1 MAKQFKLLIENFLNR
16 GNNGGF
22 AIRDIVKFTKNYKT
36 SEHFKKLH
44 DNIKKIINQFV
55 SEDKPIRVLDIKT
68 AETIPGNSINN
79 AGARGHEVWIEIA
92 QEYAPGRTDNSKSIL
107 VHPELLEI
115 IESGYPNLPKIPD
128 SYYHKSKEYIQDLS
142 DENEESDVFTQTRQ
156 ADVNGVRK
164 NSETILQNKN
174 IKIPT
179 VKNKVKSNIV
189 SKNIKIQ
196 ENHNIMDDYLDI
208 LYK

>member
-16 GNNGGF
+16 GNNDGF
-22 AIRDIVKFTKNYKT
+22 AIRDIVKFAKNYKT
-36 SEHFKKLH
+36 SEYFKKLH
-44 DNIKKIINQFV
+44 NNIKKIIDQFA

-79 AGARGHEVWIEIA
+79 AEARGHKVQIEIA
-92 QEYAPGRTDNSKSIL
+92 QEYAPGKTDNSKSIL

-115 IESGYPNLPKIPD
+115 IESGYPNLPKMPD
-128 SYYHKSKEYIQDLS
+128 SYYYKSKEYIQDLS
-142 DENEESDVFTQTRQ
+142 NENEEGEVFSQTRQ
-156 ADVNGVRK
+156 SDVNGVRK
-164 NSETILQNKN
+164 NSEVVLQNKN

-196 ENHNIMDDYLDI
+196 ENHNIMNDYIDI
-208 LYK
+208 LCE